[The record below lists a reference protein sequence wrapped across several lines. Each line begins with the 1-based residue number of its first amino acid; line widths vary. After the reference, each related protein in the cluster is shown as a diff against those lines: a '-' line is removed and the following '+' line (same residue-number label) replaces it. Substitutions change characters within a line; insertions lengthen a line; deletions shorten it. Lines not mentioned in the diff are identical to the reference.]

1 MCLTAFAK
9 HVTPSSPSFSCLQLA
24 MLFWSLSRAHPCCW
38 VCSFTS
44 LWVRSFLPA
53 VEPLLSVLCRS
64 FSLDLR
70 LLCLCVSNPPFLS
83 LSLLASCLWDRPSR
97 SCSPCLL
104 GLCRCLSV
112 QLYAVVRSTRLACRS
127 YGELFAHARAD
138 SFNSF
143 TCCAWSAGLT
153 STTLSLPP
161 RAARGGC
168 VHAACA

>member
-70 LLCLCVSNPPFLS
+70 LLCLCVSNPLFLS
-83 LSLLASCLWDRPSR
+83 LTLLASCLWDRPVTVMFTLFVGFVQVLVGCCSFTPLFVR
-97 SCSPCLL
+97 HVLLVVLVANCSPTHVLTP
-104 GLCRCLSV
+104 
-112 QLYAVVRSTRLACRS
+112 STPS
-127 YGELFAHARAD
+127 
-138 SFNSF
+138 
-143 TCCAWSAGLT
+143 
-153 STTLSLPP
+153 
-161 RAARGGC
+161 RAARGLLI
-168 VHAACA
+168 